1 MDLDELGLNEFR
13 SSVEKRIKFIFKG
26 IRKSTSLVFMSWELV
41 WYSDVS
47 VILIGSEYFFLL
59 L

>member
-41 WYSDVS
+41 WYSDVF